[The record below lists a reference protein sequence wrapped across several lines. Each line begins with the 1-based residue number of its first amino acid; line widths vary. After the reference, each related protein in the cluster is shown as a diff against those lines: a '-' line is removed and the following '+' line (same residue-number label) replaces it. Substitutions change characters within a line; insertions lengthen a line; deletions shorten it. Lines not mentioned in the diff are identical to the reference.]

1 MRAFFAVLACLCFF
15 GVGSSLAQGYAGV
28 VPGADTVPENLPSA
42 PGDAPVVTWP
52 GFQVLADGST
62 RVFVQTSI
70 EVKPELKRDGESRWL
85 VLLPGVSLPNG
96 NARLPLDTQYFN
108 TPVKTTRIKP
118 HGKQGVAVILE
129 LRTKSVPKVRT
140 ERAPNGYFFTY
151 IEFEPGNYLPTER

>member
-1 MRAFFAVLACLCFF
+1 VRAFFAILACLCAL
-15 GVGSSLAQGYAGV
+15 GAGSSLAQGYAGV
-28 VPGADTVPENLPSA
+28 VPGSDTVPENLPSA

-70 EVKPELKRDGESRWL
+70 EVKPELKRDGETRWL
-85 VLLPGVSLPNG
+85 VLLPGVTLPSG

-118 HGKQGVAVILE
+118 HGKSGVAVVLE

-140 ERAPNGYFFTY
+140 EQASNGYFFTY
-151 IEFEPGNYLPTER
+151 IEFEPGNYLSAAR